1 MSMTD
6 QLKGTSWR
14 LVEYQSESKDGD
26 VLYPLGE
33 DALGTIIFTEAGHTS
48 VQIMAKDR
56 SQPPSE
62 DKLKKYNTKVEK
74 EMRRL
79 GYHAYTG
86 PFTID
91 EEENI
96 LTTHVQMSL
105 IPDYVGSKQA
115 RKATLKGNILKLSNI
130 QHPERRLVWKRI
142 NEVE

>member
-1 MSMTD
+1 MSIKN
-6 QLKGTSWR
+6 QLKGTSWS
-14 LVEYQSESKDGD
+14 LVEYQSESKNGD

-56 SQPPSE
+56 SQPPGE

-96 LTTHVQMSL
+96 LMTHVQMSL

>member
-1 MSMTD
+1 MSIKN
-6 QLKGTSWR
+6 QLKGTSWS
-14 LVEYQSESKDGD
+14 LVEYQSESKNGD

-33 DALGTIIFTEAGHTS
+33 DALGTIIFTEDGHTS

-79 GYHAYTG
+79 GYHAHTG

-91 EEENI
+91 EKENI

-115 RKATLKGNILKLSNI
+115 RKTTLKGNILKLSNI

-142 NEVE
+142 SEVE